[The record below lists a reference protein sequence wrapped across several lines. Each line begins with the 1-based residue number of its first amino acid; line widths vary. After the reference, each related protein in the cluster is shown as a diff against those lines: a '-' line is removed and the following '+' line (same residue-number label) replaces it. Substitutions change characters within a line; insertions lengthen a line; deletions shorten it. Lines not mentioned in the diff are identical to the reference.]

1 LAEAPSLPLF
11 TFKQMPPPFKSFGV
25 RRACYPEYVNSGN
38 WISFNIMSATDRIP
52 PAVLSQKRA
61 KYSIPVTK
69 RGLRLGSGLILFV
82 FVVTHL
88 SNHALGLIS
97 LEAMETGR
105 HYFLLMWRNPVGS
118 TLFLGS
124 LAVHMGFALH
134 SLYSRRRLK
143 MRFGE
148 AAQLIL
154 GFAAPMLLISHILGT
169 RAAVELYG
177 TDDTYTYVLLALWVD
192 SPSHGLRQVAATLIV
207 WTHACIG
214 IYYWLRLKPWFTRIV
229 PALYGIALLVPVLG
243 LLGFVSAGRAVGRMA
258 ESDPGFRLDTV
269 IDTNAPEASQ
279 IAYLYQLENWLL
291 LGLGAAILLTLAARA
306 FRLYME
312 RRIGIVR
319 ITYPDG
325 RTVSVSPG
333 MTILEASQM
342 HDIPHAAVCGGRGR
356 CSTCRVRVNGSLETL
371 SAPDDSE
378 QKVLRRVGAAP
389 DVRLACQTRPSEDTS
404 VSPLLPPNASPR
416 DGFAK
421 SAAMQGQEQEIAIL
435 FADIRGFTS
444 FAEQKLPYDVVFVL
458 NRYFRSMGEAIEQG
472 GGRVDKFIGDGIM
485 ALFGVDQNARDGATS
500 ALKAAQGMAVKLDEL
515 NELLKD
521 DLPAP
526 LRIGIG
532 IHAGPAIVG
541 EMGYGPAISVTAIG
555 DTVNTSSR
563 LEAKT
568 KDFGAQLIV
577 SEHVADLAGLQTGN
591 LRREEI
597 EVRGRKEPMQI
608 IVFDDARIIGQLARD
623 AEETPQSAT

>member
-1 LAEAPSLPLF
+1 
-11 TFKQMPPPFKSFGV
+11 M
-25 RRACYPEYVNSGN
+25 
-38 WISFNIMSATDRIP
+38 
-52 PAVLSQKRA
+52 
-61 KYSIPVTK
+61 
-69 RGLRLGSGLILFV
+69 
-82 FVVTHL
+82 
-88 SNHALGLIS
+88 
-97 LEAMETGR
+97 
-105 HYFLLMWRNPVGS
+105 
-118 TLFLGS
+118 
-124 LAVHMGFALH
+124 
-134 SLYSRRRLK
+134 
-143 MRFGE
+143 
-148 AAQLIL
+148 
-154 GFAAPMLLISHILGT
+154 
-169 RAAVELYG
+169 
-177 TDDTYTYVLLALWVD
+177 
-192 SPSHGLRQVAATLIV
+192 
-207 WTHACIG
+207 
-214 IYYWLRLKPWFTRIV
+214 
-229 PALYGIALLVPVLG
+229 
-243 LLGFVSAGRAVGRMA
+243 
-258 ESDPGFRLDTV
+258 

-389 DVRLACQTRPSEDTS
+389 DLRLACQTRPSEDTS
-404 VSPLLPPNASPR
+404 VSPLLPPNAGPR

-458 NRYFRSMGEAIEQG
+458 NRYFRSKGEAIEQG

-577 SEHVADLAGLQTGN
+577 SEHVAALAGLQTGN

>member
-1 LAEAPSLPLF
+1 
-11 TFKQMPPPFKSFGV
+11 M
-25 RRACYPEYVNSGN
+25 
-38 WISFNIMSATDRIP
+38 
-52 PAVLSQKRA
+52 
-61 KYSIPVTK
+61 
-69 RGLRLGSGLILFV
+69 
-82 FVVTHL
+82 
-88 SNHALGLIS
+88 
-97 LEAMETGR
+97 
-105 HYFLLMWRNPVGS
+105 
-118 TLFLGS
+118 
-124 LAVHMGFALH
+124 
-134 SLYSRRRLK
+134 
-143 MRFGE
+143 
-148 AAQLIL
+148 
-154 GFAAPMLLISHILGT
+154 
-169 RAAVELYG
+169 
-177 TDDTYTYVLLALWVD
+177 
-192 SPSHGLRQVAATLIV
+192 
-207 WTHACIG
+207 
-214 IYYWLRLKPWFTRIV
+214 

-378 QKVLRRVGAAP
+378 QKVLRRVGAAL
-389 DVRLACQTRPSEDTS
+389 DVRLACQTLPSEDTS
-404 VSPLLPPNASPR
+404 VLPLLPPNASPR

-500 ALKAAQGMAVKLDEL
+500 ALKAAQGMAMKLDEL

-577 SEHVADLAGLQTGN
+577 SEHVAALAGLQTGN

>member
-1 LAEAPSLPLF
+1 
-11 TFKQMPPPFKSFGV
+11 
-25 RRACYPEYVNSGN
+25 
-38 WISFNIMSATDRIP
+38 MSAASRPSGT
-52 PAVLSQKRA
+52 VLPRKSRKFA
-61 KYSIPVTK
+61 IPVTK
-69 RGLRLGSGLILFV
+69 RGLRLGSGLILFA

-88 SNHALGLIS
+88 TNHALGLIS
-97 LEAMETGR
+97 LDAMEAGR
-105 HYFLLMWRNPVGS
+105 NYFLLLWRNPVGT
-118 TLFLGS
+118 TLFLGA
-124 LAVHMGFALH
+124 LTVHMGFALYAV
-134 SLYSRRRLK
+134 YSRRRLK
-143 MRFGE
+143 MSIGE

-154 GFAAPMLLISHILGT
+154 GFAAPALLISHILGT

-177 TDDTYTYVLLALWVD
+177 TDDTYTYVLLAIWVD
-192 SPSHGLRQVAATLIV
+192 SPASGLRQVAATLIV
-207 WTHACIG
+207 WGHACIG

-229 PALYGIALLVPVLG
+229 PVLYGVALLVPVLG
-243 LLGFVSAGRAVGRMA
+243 LLGFVSAGRTVGRMA
-258 ESDPGFRLDTV
+258 EADPGFRLDTV

-279 IAYLYQLENWLL
+279 VAYLYQLENWIL
-291 LGLGAAILLTLAARA
+291 LGLAAAILLTLVARA
-306 FRLYME
+306 LRLYLE
-312 RRIGIVR
+312 RREGIVR

-325 RTVSVSPG
+325 RTVSVNPG
-333 MTILEASQM
+333 MTILEASQLN
-342 HDIPHAAVCGGRGR
+342 DIPHAAVCGGRGR
-356 CSTCRVRVNGSLETL
+356 CSTCRVRVNSSLETL
-371 SAPDDSE
+371 SDPNESE

-389 DVRLACQTRPSEDTS
+389 DVRLACQTRPSEDAS
-404 VSPLLPPNASPR
+404 VTPLLPPNASPR

-435 FADIRGFTS
+435 FADIRGFTT

-458 NRYFRSMGEAIEQG
+458 NRYFRSMGEAIEQA

-500 ALKAAQGMAVKLDEL
+500 ALRAAQAMAEKLDEL

-532 IHAGPAIVG
+532 VHAGPAIVG

-577 SEHVADLAGLQTGN
+577 SDHVALLAGLQASS
-591 LRREEI
+591 LRHEEI
-597 EVRGRKEPMQI
+597 EVRGRKEPMQV
-608 IVFDDARIIGQLARD
+608 IVFDDAKIIGGLD
-623 AEETPQSAT
+623 YVPEELPQSAT